1 MPQLEI
7 RGVCVHYE
15 LSVPILKNID
25 LDIFKGEIV
34 SIIGPSGS
42 GKSTLLRVLIGLL
55 SPAQGTVSFNGQVV
69 DYNSKTCL
77 KELRDKMTIVFQQ
90 FNLFQNM
97 SALKNVTIAPI
108 EIKKEPKKIAEER
121 SRFLLDRIGLSEKLN
136 AYPDELSGG
145 QQQRVALARA
155 LALNPDI
162 LLLDEVTSALDPE
175 MTNEVLDAIRELS
188 EDGITLIIVSHEM
201 AFVREVSDRVIMMA
215 DGCII
220 EDGTPTE
227 IFDMPKTDRCKDFVG
242 MILSH

>member
-25 LDIFKGEIV
+25 LIIFKGEIV
-34 SIIGPSGS
+34 STIGPSGS

-55 SPAQGTVSFNGQVV
+55 PPAQGTVSFNGKVV

-77 KELRDKMTIVFQQ
+77 KELRDQMTIVFQQ

-108 EIKKEPKKIAEER
+108 EIKKEPKIIAEER

>member
-55 SPAQGTVSFNGQVV
+55 PPAQGTVSFNGKVV

-77 KELRDKMTIVFQQ
+77 KELRDQMTIVFQQ

-121 SRFLLDRIGLSEKLN
+121 SRFLLDRIGLGEKLN

-188 EDGITLIIVSHEM
+188 DDGITLIIVSHEM

-227 IFDMPKTDRCKDFVG
+227 IFEMPKTDRCKNFVG

>member
-175 MTNEVLDAIRELS
+175 LTNEVLDAIRELS

>member
-15 LSVPILKNID
+15 LSVPILKNIE

-55 SPAQGTVSFNGQVV
+55 PPAQGTVSFNGKVV

-77 KELRDKMTIVFQQ
+77 KELRDQMTIVFQQ